1 MPPDFGRCHDCG
13 GSFVPAGTETRCE
26 GCARKRAKL
35 LGLIGNAVERGNAR
49 VSDIAR
55 ETGVSEREISK
66 TIQTSHYLAH
76 AANSDETCEQCGE
89 RPAQKGSTFCLAC
102 RLALH
107 KSLGDAAAVTR
118 DKQKRKKKKPED
130 RMRSM
135 TTMGALSE
143 KRRRTGSHRFNP
155 APSQRKGYR

>member
-1 MPPDFGRCHDCG
+1 MPPECARCHDCG
-13 GSFVPAGTETRCE
+13 VSFVPAGSETRCE
-26 GCARKRAKL
+26 GCRHKREKL
-35 LGLIGNAVERGNAR
+35 LGLIGNAVERGHSNLR
-49 VSDIAR
+49 DIAR
-55 ETGVSEREISK
+55 ETGFSEKQISK
-66 TIQTSHYLAH
+66 TIQASHYLAH

-107 KSLGDAAAVTR
+107 KSLGDAATTTR

-130 RMRSM
+130 RLRSM

-155 APSQRKGYR
+155 APTQRKGYR